1 MEDTLRYF
9 FSAVFQGFAAIVTLG
24 IMFYLYYMDKQ
35 SRKLDDIEKALSV
48 FKPDRLTNNSEEK
61 INYYV
66 EYGIFEYANKF
77 LLPPLVGKK
86 PTHQIVITLNRYN
99 IIVKQNKLLSD
110 QLKKLFKIAILIL
123 ILSLLSLFTV
133 GYFHSLNIILFIIGI
148 IIIVLSVIFFTFL
161 FKFSKI
167 IIDGPF

>member
-24 IMFYLYYMDKQ
+24 IMFYLYYMDNQ
-35 SRKLDDIEKALSV
+35 IRKLDDIEKILSV

-66 EYGIFEYANKF
+66 EYGIFEYAKSF
-77 LLPPLVGKK
+77 LLPPLVEKN

-99 IIVKQNKLLSD
+99 VIVKQNKLLSD
-110 QLKKLFKIAILIL
+110 QLKRLFKIAILIL

-133 GYFHSLNIILFIIGI
+133 GYFQWLNIILFFIGI
-148 IIIVLSVIFFTFL
+148 ILIVLSVIFFTYL

-167 IIDGPF
+167 IIDQAI